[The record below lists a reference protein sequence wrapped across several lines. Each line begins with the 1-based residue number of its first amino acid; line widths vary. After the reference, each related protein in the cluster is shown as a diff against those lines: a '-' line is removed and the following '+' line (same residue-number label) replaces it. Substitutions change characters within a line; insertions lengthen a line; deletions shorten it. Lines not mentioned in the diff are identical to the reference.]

1 LLLLQGA
8 TVKAIIPADC
18 LAFQMGDTQQIH
30 SCGVLQATPHCVMA
44 GAVPNI
50 SRETFAVFMEPEWSE
65 PMNIPEGSAP
75 AVITG
80 GTTKYL
86 PKGVPALAVRWNKDQ
101 DFGTFTNATLNAHR
115 YHPVETDREAPKQ

>member
-1 LLLLQGA
+1 M
-8 TVKAIIPADC
+8 KAIIPADC

-50 SRETFAVFMEPEWSE
+50 SRETFAVFMEPEMFE
-65 PMNIPEGSAP
+65 PMNIPEGSDP

-101 DFGTFTNATLNAHR
+101 DFGTFTNATLSA
-115 YHPVETDREAPKQ
+115 YHPVEAETVEAPKQ